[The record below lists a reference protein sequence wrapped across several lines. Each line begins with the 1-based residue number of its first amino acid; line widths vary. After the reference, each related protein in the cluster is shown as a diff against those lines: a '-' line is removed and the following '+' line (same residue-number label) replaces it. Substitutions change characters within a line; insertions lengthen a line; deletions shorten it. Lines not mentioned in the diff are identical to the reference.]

1 MDVKRPSAKAIGLM
15 VAVFV
20 LGGLVGGLG
29 TLLAMRMDRRPH
41 RRPFIDQLS
50 QQLQLTPQQRTQIQA
65 IFADAHKQF
74 SAVYQQSQDQ
84 ARPQYDAIRK
94 NVHAKIRA
102 LLTPDQQTKF
112 DAFLKRL
119 GPPPSGPPPG
129 HRGRRG
135 R

>member
-1 MDVKRPSAKAIGLM
+1 MAVKRPSAKAIGLM

-29 TLLAMRMDRRPH
+29 TLLATRMDRRPH
-41 RRPFIDQLS
+41 RVPFIDQLS
-50 QQLQLTPQQRTQIQA
+50 QQLQLTQQQRTKIQA
-65 IFADAHKQF
+65 IFADAHKRF
-74 SAVYQQSQDQ
+74 NAVYQQSQQQ
-84 ARPQYDAIRK
+84 ARPQYDAIRED
-94 NVHAKIRA
+94 VHAKIRA
-102 LLTPDQQTKF
+102 LLTPTQQTKF

-129 HRGRRG
+129 RGRRG